1 LLLESCVS
9 KLFMRGTVAE
19 KILLFDPEIDHF
31 AKRNRS
37 SARKKKQERKAE
49 PSIDKK
55 EHISTR
61 ADQDPLVRRTL
72 RDYSMPNTNN
82 YKEAL

>member
-1 LLLESCVS
+1 M
-9 KLFMRGTVAE
+9 FIRGIVVE
-19 KILLFDPEIDHF
+19 KILLFDPKIDHF
-31 AKRNRS
+31 ARCNRS

-55 EHISTR
+55 EHISIR

-82 YKEAL
+82 YKGAL